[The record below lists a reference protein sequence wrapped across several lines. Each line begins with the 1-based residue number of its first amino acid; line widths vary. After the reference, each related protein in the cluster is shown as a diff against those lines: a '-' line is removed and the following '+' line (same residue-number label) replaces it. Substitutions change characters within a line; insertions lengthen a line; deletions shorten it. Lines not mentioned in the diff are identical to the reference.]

1 MKQLLEYIIPNIV
14 NHPEEVEIN
23 ETTDAGNV
31 NLTIKVNPE
40 DTGRVIGKAGKV
52 IKAIRQIARV
62 MAIKQGVRVNI
73 EVLDGGSEGRMS
85 ADTDSNEVSQEMALE
100 EGSDS
105 LLEEGQTDEATEEQT
120 EAPKEEETPSEE

>member
-85 ADTDSNEVSQEMALE
+85 ADTDSQETGEEMALE

-105 LLEEGQTDEATEEQT
+105 LLEEGQTEEVETPAQ
-120 EAPKEEETPSEE
+120 EETPSEE